1 MQFIGWPP
9 RARRPRRCA
18 LFTNR
23 LTAVAMVVLAL
34 LPWMAA
40 PAAAQAPRVLKLGHV
55 LAVDHPYQEGS
66 LKLAELVAAKTN
78 GRITVQVYPN
88 AQLGGERDMVEG
100 LQIGSVDL
108 VLTAPSIAAAI
119 ANERKVF
126 LFDMPYIFKDYD
138 AVSRMLEGDI
148 GQEMVK
154 NYPKHGFRNIGWPI
168 AGFHQLTNSKRA
180 IRKPE
185 DLKGLK
191 MRMWQSKSALLM
203 MEALGAKAVP
213 MSFPEVYTSLQQG
226 VIDGFANSLATIYAT
241 KIYEVNKYVSISNH
255 MVSTMNMLVAE
266 RVWKELSPADRKAL
280 EEAGVEA
287 ARFQRN
293 LYKVSDEKSL
303 KLLRDKGAAVNT
315 DVDTAAF
322 RKQVE
327 PFYPQ
332 FVELVNEPGAKEL
345 AARIL
350 KGGGL

>member
-1 MQFIGWPP
+1 MQFIGSSP
-9 RARRPRRCA
+9 RARRHRRCA
-18 LFTNR
+18 VFKNR
-23 LTAVAMVVLAL
+23 LAAVVIVVVAL
-34 LPWMAA
+34 LTGSVA
-40 PAAAQAPRVLKLGHV
+40 PVAAQAPRVLKLGHV

-66 LKLAELVAAKTN
+66 LKLAELLAAKTN
-78 GRITVQVYPN
+78 GRITIQVYPN

-180 IRKPE
+180 IKKPE

-191 MRMWQSKSALLM
+191 MRMWQSKSAILM

-241 KIYEVNKYVSISNH
+241 KVYEVNKYVSITNH

-266 RVWKELSPADRKAL
+266 RVWKELSSADRKAL

-293 LYKVSDEKSL
+293 LYKASDEKSL
-303 KLLRDKGAAVNT
+303 KLLREKGAVVNT

-327 PFYPQ
+327 TFYPQ
-332 FVELVNEPGAKEL
+332 FVDLVSEPGAKEL

-350 KGGGL
+350 KEGGL

>member
-1 MQFIGWPP
+1 VSNTRF
-9 RARRPRRCA
+9 A
-18 LFTNR
+18 LI
-23 LTAVAMVVLAL
+23 LVLLVALAGGVAPGDAVA
-34 LPWMAA
+34 
-40 PAAAQAPRVLKLGHV
+40 QSPRVLKLGHV
-55 LAVDHPYQEGS
+55 LAADHPYQEGS

-78 GRITVQVYPN
+78 GRIKVEVYPN

-108 VLTAPSIAAAI
+108 VLTAPSVAASI

-126 LFDMPYIFKDYD
+126 LFDMPFIFKDYD

-148 GQEMVK
+148 GNEMVK

-168 AGFHQLTNSKRA
+168 AGFHQLTNSKHP
-180 IRKPE
+180 IKKPE
-185 DLKGLK
+185 DLRGLK

-241 KIYEVNKYVSISNH
+241 KIYEVNKYVSVSNH

-266 RVWKELSPADRKAL
+266 RVWKELSPADRKAM

-293 LYKVSDEKSL
+293 LYKASDEKSL
-303 KLLRDKGAAVNT
+303 KLLRDKGAVVNT
-315 DVDTAAF
+315 DVDVAAF
-322 RKQVE
+322 RKQAE
-327 PFYPQ
+327 PFYPK

-350 KGGGL
+350 KEGSL

>member
-1 MQFIGWPP
+1 ML
-9 RARRPRRCA
+9 R
-18 LFTNR
+18 NR
-23 LTAVAMVVLAL
+23 LTAVVMVVVAL
-34 LPWMAA
+34 LAWTAA
-40 PAAAQAPRVLKLGHV
+40 PVAAQAPRVLKLGHV

-78 GRITVQVYPN
+78 GRITIQVYPN

-108 VLTAPSIAAAI
+108 VLTAPSIAAGI

-168 AGFHQLTNSKRA
+168 AGFHQLTNSKRP
-180 IRKPE
+180 IKKPE

-226 VIDGFANSLATIYAT
+226 VIDGFANSLPTIYAT
-241 KIYEVNKYVSISNH
+241 KIYEVNKYVSITNH
-255 MVSTMNMLVAE
+255 MVSTMNMLLAE
-266 RVWKELSPADRKAL
+266 RVWKELSPADRKAI

-293 LYKVSDEKSL
+293 LYKAGDEKSL
-303 KLLRDKGAAVNT
+303 KLIRDKGALVNT
-315 DVDTAAF
+315 DVDTTAF
-322 RKQVE
+322 RKQAE
-327 PFYPQ
+327 AFYPQ
-332 FVELVNEPGAKEL
+332 FVDLVNEPGAKEL

-350 KGGGL
+350 KEGGL

>member
-1 MQFIGWPP
+1 
-9 RARRPRRCA
+9 
-18 LFTNR
+18 
-23 LTAVAMVVLAL
+23 MVVVAL
-34 LPWMAA
+34 LTWIVA
-40 PAAAQAPRVLKLGHV
+40 PVAAQAPRVLKLGHV

-78 GRITVQVYPN
+78 GRITIQVYPN

-138 AVSRMLEGDI
+138 AVSRMLESDI

-241 KIYEVNKYVSISNH
+241 KIYEVNKYVSITNH

-293 LYKVSDEKSL
+293 LYKASDEKSL
-303 KLLRDKGAAVNT
+303 KLLRDKGAVVNT

-322 RKQVE
+322 RKQAE
-327 PFYPQ
+327 SFYPQ
-332 FVELVNEPGAKEL
+332 FVDLVNEPGAKEL

-350 KGGGL
+350 KEGGL

>member
-1 MQFIGWPP
+1 M
-9 RARRPRRCA
+9 
-18 LFTNR
+18 LKNR
-23 LTAVAMVVLAL
+23 LTAVVMVVVAL
-34 LPWMAA
+34 LVWIAA
-40 PAAAQAPRVLKLGHV
+40 PVAAQAPRVLKLGHV

-78 GRITVQVYPN
+78 GRITIQVYPN

-108 VLTAPSIAAAI
+108 VLTAPSIAAGI

-168 AGFHQLTNSKRA
+168 AGFHQLTNSKRP
-180 IRKPE
+180 IKKPE

-226 VIDGFANSLATIYAT
+226 VIDGFANSLPTIYAT
-241 KIYEVNKYVSISNH
+241 KIYEVNKYVSITNH
-255 MVSTMNMLVAE
+255 MVSTMNMLLAE
-266 RVWKELSPADRKAL
+266 RVWKELSPADRKAI

-293 LYKVSDEKSL
+293 LYKAGDEKSL
-303 KLLRDKGAAVNT
+303 KLIRDKGALVNT

-322 RKQVE
+322 RKQAE
-327 PFYPQ
+327 AFYPQ
-332 FVELVNEPGAKEL
+332 FVDLVNEPGAKEL

-350 KGGGL
+350 KEGGL